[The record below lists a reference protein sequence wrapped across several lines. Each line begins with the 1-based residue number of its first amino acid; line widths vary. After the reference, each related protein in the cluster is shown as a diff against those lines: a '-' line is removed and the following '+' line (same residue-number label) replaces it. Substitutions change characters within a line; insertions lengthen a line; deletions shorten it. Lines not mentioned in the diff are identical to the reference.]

1 VNQRAEDR
9 PAKFGPFH
17 RRQFDPDENEKICAS
32 GQIWGRPPRYIY
44 AGLFPAVKAWNGSLP
59 EGIAGV
65 EFYTNVQP
73 DPGTAP
79 SSPQWTEG
87 HAGVIIL
94 EKGELVAIEVVVTK
108 RVDLD

>member
-1 VNQRAEDR
+1 MNPSGADR

-17 RRQFDPDENEKICAS
+17 RRQFAPDENEKICTS
-32 GQIWGRPPRYIY
+32 GQIWGRPPRYVY
-44 AGLFPAVKAWNGSLP
+44 AGLFPAVKAWNGPLQ

-73 DPGTAP
+73 DLGTAP

-87 HAGVIIL
+87 HPGVIII
-94 EKGELVAIEVVVTK
+94 EKGELVAIEVAVTR